1 LQRPKKGARDLLYPI
16 LSFSKGN
23 SWQRYSTTTDT
34 ELGPVP
40 RAHSDSTCYI
50 LVVKK
55 SKGNLMVT
63 NMIRARRQWLTPAI
77 LTIQEAKI
85 RRIVV
90 GSQLQ
95 ANGW

>member
-1 LQRPKKGARDLLYPI
+1 
-16 LSFSKGN
+16 
-23 SWQRYSTTTDT
+23 
-34 ELGPVP
+34 
-40 RAHSDSTCYI
+40 